1 MTQAEKLLF
10 LLDHK
15 RMTDKQ
21 KLETISEALEDIC
34 REQREA
40 CAKEIIEEEK
50 DDQLIYSQTEAI
62 RSLVKQTPL
71 VTTKTDSDE

>member
-21 KLETISEALEDIC
+21 KLETISEALGDIC
-34 REQREA
+34 REQRDSD
-40 CAKEIIEEEK
+40 IEKIGNLLAAE
-50 DDQLIYSQTEAI
+50 YSETTTINLEFE
-62 RSLVKQTPL
+62 LPL
-71 VTTKTDSDE
+71 VTDKTDSDERHS